1 MQVLRIVAFLL
12 ALNVACHLQ
21 AQSQTEETLVV
32 RVMTFN
38 ILQSGNDA
46 GNVGF
51 GNGKFGGSRM
61 DEIAEVINAAGA
73 DVVGVQED
81 CGDDRLKV
89 ALGEE
94 WYRKGSIYS
103 RFPLSDVTVKPYLT
117 AVRVNLTRNQSAI
130 VVNCHWLPPANGY
143 GPDVVQAELRKGT
156 PIDPVKLAEHV
167 ISRCRVDQGPRGYNS
182 TLEILKPL
190 VETGDTV
197 FLTGDFNEPS
207 HLDWTAA
214 DAEKGTDRWVT
225 NPTVVPLRFAI
236 EWPGSKALE
245 NLGMIDSYRS
255 IHTNEV
261 AKRGITWTP
270 SYEPGTPGRRPYDD
284 QCLDRIDRIYHF
296 GSSCHPVA
304 AKVVGE
310 NEKDADIVPKCLWPS
325 DHRTVVVEYSIRAT
339 NPSSSGVSQ

>member
-1 MQVLRIVAFLL
+1 MPLFQLVIFLF
-12 ALNVACHLQ
+12 ALNLASRLQ
-21 AQSQTEETLVV
+21 AQPTAEDVRTI

-38 ILQSGNDA
+38 ILQGGNDA

-51 GNGKFGGSRM
+51 GNMKFGGSRI
-61 DEIAEVINAAGA
+61 DEIAEVIKVAGA
-73 DVVGVQED
+73 DIVGVQED
-81 CGDDRLKV
+81 CDDDRLRV
-89 ALGEE
+89 ALGND
-94 WYRKGSIYS
+94 WHRKGSIYS
-103 RFPLSDVTVKPYLT
+103 RFPLSDATVKPYLT
-117 AVRVNLTRNQSAI
+117 VVRVQLTEAHFVN

-143 GPDVVQAELRKGT
+143 GPDVVQAELRKGG
-156 PIDPVKLAEHV
+156 PIDAVKLAELAV
-167 ISRCRVDQGPRGYNS
+167 SRCRVADGPRGYNR
-182 TLEILKPL
+182 TLDLLKPF
-190 VETGDTV
+190 VDAGTTV
-197 FLTGDFNEPS
+197 LLTGDFNEPS

-214 DAEKGTDRWVT
+214 DAEKGTDRWVR
-225 NPTVVPLRFAI
+225 NPTAVPLRFAI

-304 AKVVGE
+304 AEVVGE

-325 DHRTVVVEYSIRAT
+325 DHRAVVVEYSIKMT
-339 NPSSSGVSQ
+339 NSSSSGVSQ